1 MYPPL
6 DSSVFGFSL
15 TATTT
20 GMEISPKKKKSC
32 SLPCHRPPQ
41 ADPCHSAYTAP
52 SGCFHQ
58 TQSSAAGTEGCD
70 TVGVGTESLFYCS
83 THCKMLRTSTSA
95 EWLWWKCDTRDVRTV
110 STAHTAVS
118 EKKKK
123 RDKVIHFVQKPPIS
137 DAVYQPGDSVPM
149 FILSSYLSH
158 ILSDNAKGKEEK
170 LMVCSVDFGRD
181 TVYQTL
187 FTKERIVFMWI
198 VLSLEMRPEVR
209 WI

>member
-1 MYPPL
+1 MCSGFHSLPPRQ
-6 DSSVFGFSL
+6 
-15 TATTT
+15 AWKH
-20 GMEISPKKKKSC
+20 PKKSC

-41 ADPCHSAYTAP
+41 ADPCHSAHTAP

-95 EWLWWKCDTRDVRTV
+95 EWLRWKCDTGDARTV

-123 RDKVIHFVQKPPIS
+123 KIKW
-137 DAVYQPGDSVPM
+137 
-149 FILSSYLSH
+149 FILFKTANIRRRLSTWRRHANVH
-158 ILSDNAKGKEEK
+158 IIPLS
-170 LMVCSVDFGRD
+170 VSHF
-181 TVYQTL
+181 
-187 FTKERIVFMWI
+187 IW
-198 VLSLEMRPEVR
+198 
-209 WI
+209 